1 MSSSRSSFISEL
13 FSDKRSEEEKSKR
26 PPTLGFQFK
35 KHLNDLVNTLKTC
48 KPHYVR
54 CIKPNDAKSP
64 EFIDEARM
72 IHQIQY
78 LGIVE
83 NVKVRRAGF
92 CYRELFEDF
101 IFRYRMLSKSTWP
114 KYDVKADSN
123 NNKLQAVSIL
133 SFSNPTVW
141 RHAYP
146 YQTASVTENIDY
158 KLGRSKLFI
167 KDPTVVFL
175 LEKNRTIAL
184 NAIVTKIQAMCRGHV
199 VYKRF
204 KLIKK
209 GFIKWQAEARRYI
222 EVRRYKKKLI
232 DIVRFQSMVRKFIQ
246 RCRFH
251 KFVAQFRNI
260 PPRFWARKIQT
271 RLRGFRQRKSLANN
285 DPEKYKKVQDSLQ
298 KIRDARIRWMSAI
311 AIAKIFRGKI
321 ARKRFF
327 IRKISWNRLRVSLLI
342 FIYLLVNIYLFLNI
356 FIIIVFYAY

>member
-1 MSSSRSSFISEL
+1 MSASRSSFIAEL
-13 FSDKRSEEEKSKR
+13 FSDKRSDEEKSKR

-92 CYRELFEDF
+92 CYRETFEDF
-101 IFRYRMLSKSTWP
+101 ISRYRMLSKSTWP
-114 KYDVKADSN
+114 IYNLKADSN
-123 NNKLQAVSIL
+123 NNKIQAVNIL
-133 SFSNPTVW
+133 SFANPTVW
-141 RHAYP
+141 RHASS
-146 YQTASVTENIDY
+146 YQAIPVSENVDY
-158 KLGRSKLFI
+158 KIGRSKLFI
-167 KDPTVVFL
+167 KDPTLVFL
-175 LEKNRTIAL
+175 LEKNRAIAL
-184 NAIVTKIQAMCRGHV
+184 NALVSKIQAMCRGHP
-199 VYKRF
+199 VYQRF
-204 KLIKK
+204 KVIKK
-209 GFIKWQAEARRYI
+209 GFIHWQAEARRYI

-251 KFVAQFRNI
+251 KFVARFKNT
-260 PPRFWARKIQT
+260 PPRYWARKIQT
-271 RLRGFRQRKSLANN
+271 RIRGYRERKHLLIN

-298 KIRDARIRWMSAI
+298 KIRDARIRWMSVI
-311 AIAKIFRGKI
+311 AIAKIFRGKA
-321 ARKRFF
+321 ARKRYF
-327 IRKISWNRLRVSLLI
+327 IRKISWNRLRVS
-342 FIYLLVNIYLFLNI
+342 FYSIY
-356 FIIIVFYAY
+356 IIILHIIIHIIIIAIIT

>member
-1 MSSSRSSFISEL
+1 MSASRSSFIAEL
-13 FSDKRSEEEKSKR
+13 FADKRSEEEKSKR

-35 KHLNDLVNTLKTC
+35 KHLNDLVNALKTC

-92 CYRELFEDF
+92 CYRETYEDF
-101 IFRYRMLSKSTWP
+101 IFRYRVLSKCTWP
-114 KYDVKADSN
+114 IYDVRADSS
-123 NNKLQAVSIL
+123 NNKTQTVNIL
-133 SFSNPTVW
+133 SFSDPTVW
-141 RHAYP
+141 KHAYP
-146 YQTASVTENIDY
+146 YQTIPVTENVDY

-167 KDPTVVFL
+167 KDPTIVFL
-175 LEKNRTIAL
+175 LEKNRTIGL
-184 NAIVTKIQAMCRGHV
+184 NAIVTKIQAMCRGHA
-199 VYKRF
+199 VYKKF

-222 EVRRYKKKLI
+222 EVRRYAKKLV

-246 RCRFH
+246 RCRFR
-251 KFVAQFRNI
+251 KYVARFHNI
-260 PPRFWARKIQT
+260 PPRYWARKIQK
-271 RLRGFRQRKSLANN
+271 RIRGYRERKSLFINN
-285 DPEKYKKVQDSLQ
+285 PEKYNKVQDSLQ
-298 KIRDARIRWMSAI
+298 KIRDARIRWTSAI
-311 AIAKIFRGKI
+311 AIAKIFRGKA

-327 IRKISWNRLRVSLLI
+327 IRQISWNRLRVSIIVISIIII
-342 FIYLLVNIYLFLNI
+342 FYS
-356 FIIIVFYAY
+356 FIIIFFQYFYFFQ